1 MQESA
6 MGEKEVKRQEIQ
18 KKVFYTEQTANQLI
32 TYYYYL
38 GQIHQ
43 ALDDHEKATL
53 NFSKAL
59 SIPNAA
65 AQGMNEASSHQ
76 VGSYCKLLLSRQ
88 LITLYKADDIVFN
101 QPRTL
106 LHQGSLLHFTSQPL
120 LEQVRQQALHYHDLQ
135 QAIDSD
141 SQMKM
146 RSTEAFG
153 GGPGSE
159 TGSRGGNQE
168 MMEQH

>member
-1 MQESA
+1 MQESV

-53 NFSKAL
+53 AFSKAL

-120 LEQVRQQALHYHDLQ
+120 LEQVRQ
-135 QAIDSD
+135 
-141 SQMKM
+141 
-146 RSTEAFG
+146 
-153 GGPGSE
+153 
-159 TGSRGGNQE
+159 
-168 MMEQH
+168 

>member
-1 MQESA
+1 
-6 MGEKEVKRQEIQ
+6 
-18 KKVFYTEQTANQLI
+18 
-32 TYYYYL
+32 
-38 GQIHQ
+38 
-43 ALDDHEKATL
+43 
-53 NFSKAL
+53 
-59 SIPNAA
+59 
-65 AQGMNEASSHQ
+65 MNEASSHQ

-153 GGPGSE
+153 GGQGSE

-168 MMEQH
+168 DRHSGMDRIE